1 MTATENPTRLSAAD
15 VDLIRAALRATATND
30 KRTAQYDKSLPHTV
44 TLALRER
51 ASAMGKLADRLK
63 PHAPPELPEADSFEP
78 LAEGMAAGIAA
89 AACDDRR

>member
-63 PHAPPELPEADSFEP
+63 PHAPPELPEADTSSLPTSTMES
-78 LAEGMAAGIAA
+78 LADWPD
-89 AACDDRR
+89 DDRR